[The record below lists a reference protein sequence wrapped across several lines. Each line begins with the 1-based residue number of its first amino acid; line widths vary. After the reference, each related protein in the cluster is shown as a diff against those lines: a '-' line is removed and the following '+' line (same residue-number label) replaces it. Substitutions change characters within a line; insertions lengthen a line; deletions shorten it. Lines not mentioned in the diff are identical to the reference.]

1 MHRNT
6 RNIRLIALASITS
19 IAALALAG
27 CSLVST
33 LNQIAAWAK
42 PVATAIDSIVAIVAP
57 GGTKITTDVNGAVTL
72 ADDIA
77 TDASATALAGAGQ
90 SGVAKVITD
99 LTSLQSQLTQIETDL
114 SGVGINLSANDKTYV
129 SDGISIAL
137 IAAEGW
143 EAVLQSKQPAA
154 AANAA
159 SAGHPIHLA
168 AIRTSDGCAFFDPG
182 NFQPS
187 MQQVGA
193 AQVPGEGS
201 LRLDEIAF
209 RPARIR
215 MNCTGNL
222 ADAIDLTINAH
233 GDAVPTAPTNLAAAG
248 KPATAAQF
256 KRQWNA
262 ICKKWGHPEKQMKI
276 TAAETA
282 AHIFTLGSR

>member
-6 RNIRLIALASITS
+6 RNIRLIAFASVAS
-19 IAALALAG
+19 LGLALAG

-42 PVATAIDSIVAIVAP
+42 PVATAINSIVAIVAP
-57 GGTKITTDVNGAVTL
+57 GGTKITADVNGAVTL

-77 TDASATALAGAGQ
+77 TDASAVALAGAGQ

-99 LTSLQSQLTQIETDL
+99 LTALQSQLTQIETDL
-114 SGVGINLSANDKTYV
+114 SGVGINLSSNDKTYA

-143 EAVLQSKQPAA
+143 EAVLQAKEPAA
-154 AANAA
+154 AATAA
-159 SAGHPIHLA
+159 RTGHPIQLA
-168 AIRTSDGCAFFDPG
+168 AIRTSDGCASFDPG

-187 MQQVGA
+187 MQQIRA
-193 AQVPGEGS
+193 AHIPGEGS
-201 LRLDEIAF
+201 VELENLAF

-215 MNCTGNL
+215 MNCTGDL
-222 ADAIDLTINAH
+222 ADAIDLTINAS
-233 GDAVPTAPTNLAAAG
+233 GDAVPTTPANLAPAG

-282 AHIFTLGSR
+282 VHFLSLGSR